1 MQSRNSGRKTP
12 VTLLA
17 LSIGL
22 ALHAAPVR
30 AQDAAAPQ
38 APAAASEP
46 AVDLDAVTVT
56 GYRASVERA
65 LDIKRGEA
73 GMVDAIVAEDIA
85 NFPDLNLAESL
96 QRIPG
101 VVITRDAGEGRNISV
116 RGLGPDFTRVRI
128 NGMEAL
134 TTVGASDQS
143 GGSNRSRGFDFNVFA
158 SDLFTQLVV
167 RKTAS
172 ADVEEGSLGATVDL
186 KTAHPFDYD
195 GFTFAASG
203 QASYNGMAEKAD
215 PRVAALVANTW
226 ADRTFGGLLSVA
238 YSERQILEEGSNSG
252 RWANGPSNGNFSAA
266 SPFAAAR
273 AANVFHPRFPRY
285 TLMEHEQER
294 LGITGSLQW
303 APSDRTQFSLD
314 GLYSKIDA
322 KRTEK
327 YIEAISF
334 SRGASQGGKPQTIVR
349 DGYIDPAT
357 GALLYGRFDNVDVRS
372 EQRYDEWN
380 TVFKQLTLNGEHRF
394 SDSFKLNGQVGTSS
408 SKHDNPIQT
417 TVIMD
422 KLDVDGYSYDYR
434 GNSRRPVF
442 DYGIDP
448 TDPSG
453 WTLAEIRLRPQYVE
467 NTFDTGSLDFDWNFG
482 PGFTLKGG
490 VLAKNYGFRT
500 RELRRGNET
509 LVPTFADG
517 TRTVPVNLTQ
527 LASLSGLDGHPGTWV
542 VPDLAG
548 VAQALD
554 LYSNSGT
561 FALAERAVNTRQVE
575 EKDRGAWLMGQFA
588 FDVGSIP
595 FSGNVGVRYVRTQQ
609 QSTGYATVGTS
620 LVQTTVQREYDD
632 TLPSLNLVAELTP
645 DLLVRFGAA
654 KVMSRPGLG
663 SLTPGVTVNVSGG
676 ARSVSGGNP
685 DLEPIR
691 ARTADLGVEW
701 YFQEGAMLGLAVFY
715 KDIESFVQTTRVVQT
730 YAASGLPAA
739 LLDGTGASV
748 DDDFVFSVPL
758 NTPGGDLKGAE
769 FNYTQPFSFL
779 PGRWS
784 NFGLQLNY
792 TYVDSKIQYL
802 TSTGANSLEADLTGL
817 SKNAYNGTLF
827 YEGKQFS
834 GRVSYTHRDDY
845 LTQVPATET
854 GFDVH
859 GMKATNTIDASLSW
873 KIDDHLELSLEGIN
887 LTNEPSD
894 EWVGSGSQLPLQ
906 YSETGRQYLLGV
918 RYKF

>member
-1 MQSRNSGRKTP
+1 M
-12 VTLLA
+12 
-17 LSIGL
+17 
-22 ALHAAPVR
+22 
-30 AQDAAAPQ
+30 
-38 APAAASEP
+38 
-46 AVDLDAVTVT
+46 
-56 GYRASVERA
+56 
-65 LDIKRGEA
+65 
-73 GMVDAIVAEDIA
+73 
-85 NFPDLNLAESL
+85 
-96 QRIPG
+96 
-101 VVITRDAGEGRNISV
+101 
-116 RGLGPDFTRVRI
+116 
-128 NGMEAL
+128 
-134 TTVGASDQS
+134 
-143 GGSNRSRGFDFNVFA
+143 
-158 SDLFTQLVV
+158 
-167 RKTAS
+167 
-172 ADVEEGSLGATVDL
+172 
-186 KTAHPFDYD
+186 
-195 GFTFAASG
+195 
-203 QASYNGMAEKAD
+203 
-215 PRVAALVANTW
+215 
-226 ADRTFGGLLSVA
+226 
-238 YSERQILEEGSNSG
+238 
-252 RWANGPSNGNFSAA
+252 
-266 SPFAAAR
+266 
-273 AANVFHPRFPRY
+273 
-285 TLMEHEQER
+285 
-294 LGITGSLQW
+294 
-303 APSDRTQFSLD
+303 
-314 GLYSKIDA
+314 
-322 KRTEK
+322 
-327 YIEAISF
+327 
-334 SRGASQGGKPQTIVR
+334 
-349 DGYIDPAT
+349 
-357 GALLYGRFDNVDVRS
+357 
-372 EQRYDEWN
+372 
-380 TVFKQLTLNGEHRF
+380 
-394 SDSFKLNGQVGTSS
+394 
-408 SKHDNPIQT
+408 
-417 TVIMD
+417 
-422 KLDVDGYSYDYR
+422 
-434 GNSRRPVF
+434 
-442 DYGIDP
+442 
-448 TDPSG
+448 
-453 WTLAEIRLRPQYVE
+453 
-467 NTFDTGSLDFDWNFG
+467 
-482 PGFTLKGG
+482 
-490 VLAKNYGFRT
+490 
-500 RELRRGNET
+500 
-509 LVPTFADG
+509 
-517 TRTVPVNLTQ
+517 
-527 LASLSGLDGHPGTWV
+527 
-542 VPDLAG
+542 
-548 VAQALD
+548 
-554 LYSNSGT
+554 
-561 FALAERAVNTRQVE
+561 NTRQVE

-588 FDVGSIP
+588 FDVGNIP

-802 TSTGANSLEADLTGL
+802 TSTGANSLETDLTGL